1 MDFNSIV
8 FPHPFFNPSII
19 SSFKEELI
27 FIPKPKTS
35 FESSDD
41 NENNIYIPCLFL
53 KEHNFHSKNI
63 IIMFHGNAED
73 IFGARCMGETLVQKL
88 KMNVLIVEY
97 PSYSIYLSEP
107 SADEIINNTT
117 LVYDF
122 IKAKFNIEDKNIYI
136 FGRSIGTS
144 PAIYLASKRKPN
156 ALITI
161 SAFTSIKAVAD
172 NLVGILK
179 IFVKER
185 LTSIDYI
192 KNVTCPIIFIHGQKD
207 PLIPFKETI
216 KLKDNCDCPF
226 ELVLP
231 LNMTHNDFDIDEDI
245 IEPILD
251 FIGKNCSVDKEK
263 NNFEENE
270 EIKKLNEMPEN
281 IKNIV
286 DKYIKNKNENKSNN
300 IIINAYENDINDDS
314 QNS

>member
-1 MDFNSIV
+1 MEFNSIV
-8 FPHPFFNPSII
+8 FPHPFFNPRII
-19 SSFKEELI
+19 SSYKEELI
-27 FIPKPKTS
+27 FIPKSTLTP
-35 FESSDD
+35 ESSDD
-41 NENNIYIPCLFL
+41 KLYIPCLFI
-53 KEHNFHSKNI
+53 KEHIFHSKNI

-88 KMNVLIVEY
+88 KMNVIIVEY

-117 LVYDF
+117 LIYDF
-122 IKAKFNIEDKNIYI
+122 IKNKFNLEDKNIYI

-161 SAFTSIKAVAD
+161 SAFTSIKSVAD

-216 KLKDNCDCPF
+216 TLKDNCDCPF
-226 ELVLP
+226 EIVLP

-245 IEPILD
+245 IEPIVD
-251 FIGKNCSVDKEK
+251 FLGKNCTIDKDK
-263 NNFEENE
+263 NNFDENE
-270 EIKKLNEMPEN
+270 EIKKLYIIPEY
-281 IKNIV
+281 IKGII
-286 DKYIKNKNENKSNN
+286 DKYKKNDDNN
-300 IIINAYENDINDDS
+300 NSIINTYENEIINDS
-314 QNS
+314 QKY

>member
-8 FPHPFFNPSII
+8 FPHPFFNPRIL
-19 SSFKEELI
+19 SSHKEELI
-27 FIPKPKTS
+27 FIPKS
-35 FESSDD
+35 SSDS
-41 NENNIYIPCLFL
+41 ENSSNKSYIPCLFI
-53 KEHNFHSKNI
+53 KEHIFHSKNI

-88 KMNVLIVEY
+88 RMNVIIVEY
-97 PSYSIYLSEP
+97 PSYSIYSSEP

-117 LVYDF
+117 VIYDF
-122 IKAKFNIEDKNIYI
+122 IKTKFNLEDKNIFI

-192 KNVTCPIIFIHGQKD
+192 KSVTCPIIFIHGQKD

-245 IEPILD
+245 IEPIYD

-263 NNFEENE
+263 NNFDENE
-270 EIKKLNEMPEN
+270 EIKKLYIIPDD
-281 IKNIV
+281 IKSLI
-286 DKYIKNKNENKSNN
+286 DKYKKNDIDSNNNN
-300 IIINAYENDINDDS
+300 IIINTYENEFIDDS
-314 QNS
+314 NNS

>member
-8 FPHPFFNPSII
+8 FPHPFFNPRIL
-19 SSFKEELI
+19 SSHKEELI
-27 FIPKPKTS
+27 FIPKS
-35 FESSDD
+35 SSDP
-41 NENNIYIPCLFL
+41 ENSSNKSYIPCLFI
-53 KEHNFHSKNI
+53 KEHIFHSKNI

-88 KMNVLIVEY
+88 RMNVIIVEY
-97 PSYSIYLSEP
+97 PSYSIYSSEP

-117 LVYDF
+117 
-122 IKAKFNIEDKNIYI
+122 KNIFI

-192 KNVTCPIIFIHGQKD
+192 KSVTCPIIFIHGQKD

-245 IEPILD
+245 IEPIYD

-263 NNFEENE
+263 NNFDENE
-270 EIKKLNEMPEN
+270 EIKKLYIIPDD
-281 IKNIV
+281 IKSLI
-286 DKYIKNKNENKSNN
+286 DKYKKNDTDSNNNN
-300 IIINAYENDINDDS
+300 IIINTYENEFIDDS
-314 QNS
+314 NNS